1 MTRAFAQALFALG
14 LLTHCT
20 NQEPTEKKTERPSEK
35 KSLQGEKSASAPPK
49 ATRPKKPNHE
59 LSYDE
64 IWRIKSKE
72 PWPEPGEPEEI
83 LGMAILEHTGLRFEF
98 CDRPD
103 TPILRIYPSKKA
115 DELKDILAEQM
126 RGTGMPDAFMLI
138 EGRAI
143 VRYTTLDGMTR
154 PIGRG
159 DLIEFHDPEFEIC
172 PNLL

>member
-1 MTRAFAQALFALG
+1 MTRAFAQALLALG

-20 NQEPTEKKTERPSEK
+20 NQEPAEKKTERPSEK

-49 ATRPKKPNHE
+49 ATPPKKPNHE

-64 IWRIKSKE
+64 IWRIKSEE

-83 LGMAILEHTGLRFEF
+83 LGLAILDLTGLKFRF
-98 CDRPD
+98 CVSSNLP
-103 TPILRIYPSKKA
+103 TLRIAPSKKA
-115 DELKDILAEQM
+115 DELIKILKEQM
-126 RGTGMPDAFMLI
+126 RGTGLPDATILI

-159 DLIEFHDPEFEIC
+159 DLIEFHDPEFDIC